1 VVKKMPVHN
10 VGGEEIVVRLAL
22 KISFYT
28 ADRVF
33 QLTFLQSVEYGASG
47 FVLPRQNIDRI
58 ECSILLSGLAQEAE
72 AANQCTNC
80 GSMNIMGPA
89 FWGVNIPQAYQRV
102 EYRGRVQIKG
112 EEFSI
117 TGSIVYE

>member
-10 VGGEEIVVRLAL
+10 VGGEEIVVAPRSQNFFLYRRQG
-22 KISFYT
+22 ISINVSPKRRIWCLWLCSST
-28 ADRVF
+28 
-33 QLTFLQSVEYGASG
+33 T
-47 FVLPRQNIDRI
+47 NIDRI

-72 AANQCTNC
+72 AAKQCTNC
-80 GSMNIMGPA
+80 GSLNIMGPA